1 MTEITIIIPVYNAEK
16 TLKKCL
22 DSVKKQDYKNYE
34 VVIVDDCSTDSSLSI
49 AKGYGYKLIRL
60 KKNSGSGKARNIGAK
75 EAKTK
80 LIAFTDS
87 DCILPNDWLSRVIKN
102 LKNKKVHFV
111 CGGYSGSEGGS
122 FLEKYAFHELLIRRK
137 NLPKFVKTFPSNN
150 FACYK
155 DIFLKEKGFPVSK
168 NYFAEDLEF
177 GLEIGRRYK
186 ILWDKNI
193 GVKHQF
199 HKKIKKYLKQQY
211 KFARDTMLLYLRK
224 PYFRK
229 IKTYQEDKNKFVI
242 FYTALIVLNI
252 FGLLFF
258 SKLIYLLPFLL
269 LILLLFDF
277 NFLNY
282 IYKKEGILFLIKS
295 SGVLLMRNVS
305 WGLGMTIGMFRFFVL

>member
-1 MTEITIIIPVYNAEK
+1 MRMFIKLSWVNLFMTEITIIIPVYNAEK

-193 GVKHQF
+193 GVKHHF
-199 HKKIKKYLKQQY
+199 HKKIKKYLKQQ
-211 KFARDTMLLYLRK
+211 
-224 PYFRK
+224 
-229 IKTYQEDKNKFVI
+229 NKFVI